1 MVNSSVIPV
10 FSSHPFILL
19 CPVANA
25 PIIIAIIIAIITI
38 YAAFRSST
46 SVLTLLSL
54 RKESCDV
61 LVSIILRIN
70 CTSVATTGAR
80 NWEDIESV
88 ANYSQSL
95 RVMTNLVVCAW
106 TVQVHYMND
115 ALHQA
120 PREHLFFLFLTAA

>member
-25 PIIIAIIIAIITI
+25 PIIIAIIIIITI

-54 RKESCDV
+54 RSESCDV

-80 NWEDIESV
+80 NWEGMESV
-88 ANYSQSL
+88 ASYSQSL
-95 RVMTNLVVCAW
+95 RLMTSLVVYAS

-120 PREHLFFLFLTAA
+120 PRGHLFFFF

>member
-10 FSSHPFILL
+10 FFSHPFILL
-19 CPVANA
+19 CTVANA
-25 PIIIAIIIAIITI
+25 PINIAIIIIIIITI

-54 RKESCDV
+54 RSESCDV

-80 NWEDIESV
+80 NWEGMESV
-88 ANYSQSL
+88 ASYSQSL
-95 RVMTNLVVCAW
+95 RLMTSLVVYAS

-120 PREHLFFLFLTAA
+120 PREHIFFFF